1 MPLFGGQILQ
11 PLQQRSARG
20 LSPHAG
26 MGVVGSFDLSHRQPA
41 FVARRTGQAAMLLRI
56 SLQCLARERWKQGKI
71 KAYCRVGTDNPARL
85 FRISPIS
92 AL

>member
-1 MPLFGGQILQ
+1 
-11 PLQQRSARG
+11 
-20 LSPHAG
+20 

-41 FVARRTGQAAMLLRI
+41 FVARRKEQAVMLLRI
-56 SLQCLARERWKQGKI
+56 SFQSPARERWKQGKI

-85 FRISPIS
+85 FRISLIS